1 MNPNEQRKEKI
12 KAQFLFWNIFRMRF
26 TNFFLKDFLKDVVPQ
41 VPLFVISWLRVPYL
55 WLLNWDFL
63 VTIWYYTDTE
73 KSQMLKYCICVSQF
87 SPDARDKY
95 GTWRTVSFKK
105 KVNEPHFNFF
115 FQTWI
120 EYWNYLKK
128 KSITNGLILKK
139 AQFLSCFNL
148 DYWCSWE
155 AWFTAQKWKIDTKQ
169 HFEH

>member
-1 MNPNEQRKEKI
+1 M
-12 KAQFLFWNIFRMRF
+12 L
-26 TNFFLKDFLKDVVPQ
+26 
-41 VPLFVISWLRVPYL
+41 SLRYPYL
-55 WLLNWDFL
+55 WFL
-63 VTIWYYTDTE
+63 GYEYHIYDYWIGISWSQYGTIPDTE